1 MICIKGL
8 LIVLFVGL
16 VAPIADCYAHAVGK
30 FLAIKRAENEADEGG
45 VILNRRL
52 VIIG

>member
-30 FLAIKRAENEADEGG
+30 FLAIKRAENEADEADEGG
-45 VILNRRL
+45 GLS
-52 VIIG
+52 